1 MTANPAITETLRK
14 VDATN
19 YNFASKACGYCK
31 ETRSKAQ
38 YSKNPDFCTKCVLR
52 GNTTFQPRQTRG
64 K

>member
-1 MTANPAITETLRK
+1 MTANPAIVENSR
-14 VDATN
+14 ATKLAD
-19 YNFASKACGYCK
+19 YNFQSKACGYCK

-38 YSKNPDFCTKCVLR
+38 YIKHPDFCTKCVLR